1 MSRNPHIV
9 TSAPWHSHVVTFK
22 FLIIEN
28 TAVNQ
33 AKMIAFLS
41 GSVLNISLLY
51 KNTDR
56 EYCR

>member
-1 MSRNPHIV
+1 MTNKECLGIHIIV

-33 AKMIAFLS
+33 AKMIAF
-41 GSVLNISLLY
+41 
-51 KNTDR
+51 
-56 EYCR
+56 

>member
-1 MSRNPHIV
+1 MQLECILKFQNQIYLMTNKECLVIHIIV

-33 AKMIAFLS
+33 AKMIAF
-41 GSVLNISLLY
+41 
-51 KNTDR
+51 
-56 EYCR
+56 

>member
-33 AKMIAFLS
+33 AKMIAF
-41 GSVLNISLLY
+41 
-51 KNTDR
+51 
-56 EYCR
+56 